1 MIVAAVIAAVMSF
14 FIKEDLKR
22 MKEQKELKVKDKI
35 NSSEASEDNDEL
47 IM

>member
-1 MIVAAVIAAVMSF
+1 MVVMAVIAAAMSF

-22 MKEQKELKVKDKI
+22 MKEQNELKLKDKI
-35 NSSEASEDNDEL
+35 NSSEVSEDNDEL